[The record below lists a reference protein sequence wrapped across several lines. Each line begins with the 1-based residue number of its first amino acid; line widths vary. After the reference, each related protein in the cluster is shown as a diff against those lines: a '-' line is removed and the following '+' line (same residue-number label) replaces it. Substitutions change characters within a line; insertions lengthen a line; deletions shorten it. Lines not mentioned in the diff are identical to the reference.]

1 VNRSFRA
8 EAGDGTLGVALARL
22 GEPSSAVGDGRVFV
36 ERRRAECLD
45 VPVRAGD
52 EIVVHELEAALEG
65 VTVLGEWQDLYAA
78 LKPAG
83 LSTEPD
89 RRGGASLVRS
99 LAAILGV
106 SASVLHAATRLDAA
120 VSGIVVVARGS
131 DAARRVAAI
140 QQEGMMFRRYVALS
154 SGPIEPPIGTWD
166 APIGKREKGRPGL
179 GGNAARPAA
188 TRYRV
193 VAEASSTTPATRI
206 ALVAL
211 EPVTGRSH
219 QLRVHAAAAGAP
231 LLGDAQRGGL
241 RRLVRPDGRVLSLTR
256 VALHA
261 ARVEVVSGEYVEW
274 SIRAPHPEDL
284 VSLFRDVG
292 GDPVAF
298 DAAVD
303 MPWLD
308 AMPRS

>member
-1 VNRSFRA
+1 MNRSFRA
-8 EAGDGTLGVALARL
+8 EEGDLTLGVALARL

-36 ERRRAECLD
+36 GRRRAESLD
-45 VPVRAGD
+45 LSVRAGD
-52 EIVVHELEAALEG
+52 EIVIHDLGAAMDG
-65 VTVLGEWQDLYAA
+65 VRVLGEWQDLYAA
-78 LKPAG
+78 LKPPG

-89 RRGGASLVRS
+89 RRGSASLVKS
-99 LAAILGV
+99 LAAILGAPV
-106 SASVLHAATRLDAA
+106 SVLHAATRLDAA

-140 QQEGMMFRRYVALS
+140 QQEGMMCRRYVALS
-154 SGPIEPPIGTWD
+154 SRPIEPPIGTWD
-166 APIGKREKGRPGL
+166 APIGKGERGRPVI
-179 GGNAARPAA
+179 GGNDARPAA

-193 VAEASSTTPATRI
+193 VADTSSTMPVTPV

-211 EPVTGRSH
+211 DPLTGRSH

-231 LLGDAQRGGL
+231 LLGDTQRSGL
-241 RRLVRPDGRVLSLTR
+241 RRLVRADGRVLSVTR

-261 ARVEVVSGEYVEW
+261 ARVEVLSGEYVEW

-284 VSLFRDVG
+284 VSLFRDLG

-308 AMPRS
+308 AMRRS